1 MQKRPR
7 VATAPS
13 ASPPLGAALRAA
25 RSERGL
31 TLEQLAAAVDLSAA
45 FLSRL
50 ERGQASTSISNLLR
64 LSAVLGAPLD
74 RLIPPV
80 AAAPAPGGYMLR
92 RGRDVGELAAN
103 AYRYKPLA
111 GGLPHQAIS
120 AFELVYPPGAGA
132 ELGDYAHQG
141 EEVLYLL
148 EGTIDFAIAGRRV
161 RLQPGDCLQ
170 FDARQPH
177 RVRNPGGGVARL
189 LMIVT
194 GHRPGE
200 AVTPSLAASRPLQ
213 PRQERTVGHE
223 HAKPRGKPARP
234 RARRTSRR

>member
-1 MQKRPR
+1 MQKKSR
-7 VATAPS
+7 APAAPA

-31 TLEQLAAAVDLSAA
+31 TLEQLAAAADLSAA

-50 ERGQASTSISNLLR
+50 ERGQASTSISNLIR

-74 RLIPPV
+74 RLIAPV
-80 AAAPAPGGYMLR
+80 AAAPAAGGYMLR

-120 AFELVYPPGAGA
+120 AFELVYPPGAGE
-132 ELGDYAHQG
+132 ELGDYAHEG

-148 EGTIDFAIAGRRV
+148 EGTIDFAVAGRRV

-177 RVRNPGGGVARL
+177 RARNPGRGVARL

-194 GHRPGE
+194 GHRPGQP
-200 AVTPSLAASRPLQ
+200 VTPSFAAPRPVQ

-223 HAKPRGKPARP
+223 HAKPRSKSARP
-234 RARRTSRR
+234 RAGRASRR